1 MPSQD
6 TTKNAAE
13 RVIALEA
20 ELEAAGEATLS
31 GDPLTLSRAAL
42 HDWVDS
48 VVGVVTSPGVGRV
61 TLLHAD
67 GTQSSIA
74 SPRLPFLLSRPA
86 KFGDVD

>member
-1 MPSQD
+1 MTGEDSTQS
-6 TTKNAAE
+6 AAD

-20 ELEAAGEATLS
+20 ELESAGEATLS
-31 GDPLTLSRAAL
+31 GDPLAQSRAVL
-42 HDWVDS
+42 HEWVKT
-48 VVGVVTSPGVGRV
+48 VVGVVTSPGLGRV

-86 KFGDVD
+86 QFGEAG